1 VVNPEKGK
9 HYMLGVVKSAVVR
22 IFYIAGLAS
31 FLIKQ
36 KSRGKALILSYH
48 HVIPRRKID
57 EPNIMP
63 GMYLSSEA
71 FQEEIEW
78 LQNQFDLVPLE
89 EIIEKIRTGLPW
101 EYPLC
106 AITFDDG
113 WKDVYEHAFPIL
125 KRAGVPATVFLVGE
139 GQRSDTLNCFD
150 SCFEVVLR
158 IEDLKTEIS
167 GVEEI
172 DAIIGDDDITDKREK
187 ARLAI
192 HTLRGLPYDKFVL
205 ACNNLTRHLA
215 SHVDYA
221 SLRDKYQ
228 MLSIDNIKHMSEN
241 GVGFGYHSKSHYI
254 LTRIPESL
262 LDDELVIPTQE
273 YLSAGIDLKPVFC
286 YPDGQYNGKIISVLK
301 NNGYQGAV
309 TLNKGYNTCGND
321 PFVLRR
327 INLHEGNAGS
337 LPLFLTSIG
346 ILNR

>member
-1 VVNPEKGK
+1 MKRVLKNSATRVL
-9 HYMLGVVKSAVVR
+9 HSAGVAALYIKRKS
-22 IFYIAGLAS
+22 
-31 FLIKQ
+31 K
-36 KSRGKALILSYH
+36 KKALVLSYH
-48 HVIPRRKID
+48 RVVPGKEID
-57 EPNIMP
+57 ESRMMP

-78 LQNQFDLVPLE
+78 LRHRFDLVPLE
-89 EIIEKIRTGLPW
+89 AIIKKVRTGLPW
-101 EYPLC
+101 ERPLC
-106 AITFDDG
+106 AVTFDDG
-113 WKDVYEHAFPIL
+113 WKDVYEHAFPVL
-125 KRAGVPATVFLVGE
+125 KRTGVPATVFLVGA

-150 SCFEVVLR
+150 SCFESVLR
-158 IEDLKTEIS
+158 VKDFGTEIS

-172 DAIIGDDDITDKREK
+172 DAIIGADDITDKREK

-205 ACNNLTRHLA
+205 ACNNLTRYLA

-221 SLRDKYQ
+221 SLKDKYQ

-241 GVGFGYHSKSHYI
+241 GIDFGYHSKSHYI

-273 YLSAGIDLKPVFC
+273 YLSVGIKLKPVFC
-286 YPDGQYNGKIISVLK
+286 YPDGQYNEKIISVLE

-309 TLNKGYNTCGND
+309 TLNKGYNTCGGN
-321 PFVLRR
+321 PFVLKR